1 MNTEHAERNI
11 PSHVTAFL
19 TIDDVP
25 SKNLPEIV
33 SYLEEKGI
41 QAILFAIG
49 EKLEENRQEAVEAL
63 RHGMILGN
71 HSYSHPHFSE
81 LSLEAGIAEFDRC
94 EELLDRVYDEA
105 GIERRY
111 RPFRFPYGDKG
122 GACRAE
128 LQTYLRESGV
138 SKVEDARLSSPWW
151 KENGLDR
158 DVDTFWT
165 FDFAEYRI
173 RPGSEFTEEDVFK
186 RIHDPAPETGMP
198 LLEKGSAHLILL
210 HAHDE
215 TEALLPGYYRLF
227 LDHLLENG
235 VRFAPPVFRM

>member
-49 EKLEENRQEAVEAL
+49 EKLEENRQEAVDAL

-81 LSLEAGIAEFDRC
+81 LSLKDGIAEIKRCEVLLDQVYREAGIVRRC
-94 EELLDRVYDEA
+94 
-105 GIERRY
+105 

-122 GACRAE
+122 GALREA
-128 LQTYLRESGV
+128 LQAYLRREGF
-138 SKVEDARLSSPWW
+138 SKVEDRDLASPWW
-151 KENGLDR
+151 RENGLDR
-158 DVDTFWT
+158 DVDTLWT

-173 RPGSEFTEEDVFK
+173 RPGSGFTEEDVFG

-198 LLEKGSAHLILL
+198 LLEKGSSHLILL

-215 TEALLPGYYRLF
+215 TEELLPGYYRLF